1 MLRVLHE
8 NRNGTTALQ
17 LASAW
22 TRVRLN
28 YDRGTQFQTKW
39 PHHACAARRARIRS
53 RQDDAHTQRG
63 RRTRPCD
70 VHKRARMS
78 TAGGAGGWRAQGD
91 EDGQEMGCYGGRTCS
106 GNGVRGSAMLR
117 GKMRWVARASLG
129 CWAGPRSRADRV
141 AECSD
146 SGDGWSAGPSPLTRS
161 TSVVTAVAFTAL
173 CFAYLGRIRPTPL
186 AAAQTCARA
195 RRASR

>member
-1 MLRVLHE
+1 M
-8 NRNGTTALQ
+8 Q
-17 LASAW
+17 LASAR
-22 TRVRLN
+22 TRVREH
-28 YDRGTQFQTKW
+28 YGRGTQCQKEW
-39 PHHACAARRARIRS
+39 PRHACAARRARIRS

-70 VHKRARMS
+70 AHKRARMS
-78 TAGGAGGWRAQGD
+78 TAGAAGGWRAQGD
-91 EDGQEMGCYGGRTCS
+91 EDGQEMGCCGGRACS
-106 GNGVRGSAMLR
+106 GDRVRGSAMLR
-117 GKMRWVARASLG
+117 SKMRWVARASLG
-129 CWAGPRSRADRV
+129 RWAGPRSRADRV

-146 SGDGWSAGPSPLTRS
+146 SGDGWSAGPSPMTRS